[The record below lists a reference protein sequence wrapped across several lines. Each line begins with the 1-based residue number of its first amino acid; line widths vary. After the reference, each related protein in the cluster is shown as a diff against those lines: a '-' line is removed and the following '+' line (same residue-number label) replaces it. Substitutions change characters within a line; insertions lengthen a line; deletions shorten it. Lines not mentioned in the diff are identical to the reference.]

1 MSTSSRFSYEIN
13 LLIDHINQF
22 ITQIIQFYHKTI
34 SKFKKFLY
42 IFDQYNF
49 IIEVQFNLLILP
61 KIKKILNRIK
71 LLSPNDKKNDIA

>member
-13 LLIDHINQF
+13 LLNDHINQF

-42 IFDQYNF
+42 IFDQYHF

-61 KIKKILNRIK
+61 KIKKILNILNYSLQNIK
-71 LLSPNDKKNDIA
+71 IL